1 MADIFQEVDEEVRRE
16 RLKQIWDRYSIFI
29 IAAAV
34 LIVGGVAGW
43 RGYEHWQSQK
53 AAEAGAA
60 FEQALTLAEEGKHQ
74 EAEAALNRIADSGTA
89 GYRALARLRAAGEI
103 AERDPKQ
110 AADAYDKLAADKSLD
125 RKLQELAAIRAGF
138 LLVDTASFDEM
149 TRRLEPLTG
158 ANATFRHSARELLA
172 LSAWRNGDAAA
183 SRRWSDLIMSDPE
196 SPANLRGRTE
206 RLLALIAPAGKS

>member
-1 MADIFQEVDEEVRRE
+1 LADIFQEVDEEVRRE